1 MKKKLYIIFLVLYLQ
16 ATFASHPFT
25 NEKYRVHLTL
35 QETFFGAEDNF
46 MVCYPKSHRN
56 FFLIIFITSAIATIL
71 FYLIIRQKVKS
82 NKLLKSINQEISQKN
97 QEILESIR
105 YAKRIQESILP
116 KPSYLKTV
124 SESLEFLYKPKDI
137 VSGDF
142 YWVHKNENGLFIA
155 VIDCTGHGVPGAFL
169 SLLAHDAINHA
180 VIEKKLSIPTD
191 ILSSMNVY
199 IKEALNQHHINDS
212 QDSMEVGLCRINGN
226 EVKYA
231 GAGIKLKYYSQ
242 QKLHEIKAA
251 KCSIGSVQDKSIQ
264 LPINHI
270 LTLNAGDKL
279 YMHSDGLPDQF
290 GGTDNKKLTAKK
302 LNQFIESVAHKDIVT
317 QKRDIEHYFENWK
330 GKTEQTDDVLL
341 AIYTV

>member
-1 MKKKLYIIFLVLYLQ
+1 MKRYLYSFILTLVLTH
-16 ATFASHPFT
+16 AFSHEPIKG
-25 NEKYRVHLTL
+25 NYKEELTL
-35 QETFFGAEDNF
+35 KDTFFGAEDNY
-46 MVCYPKSHRN
+46 MVCYPKGHRDL
-56 FFLIIFITSAIATIL
+56 FLIIFISTGIATFL
-71 FYLIIRQKVKS
+71 FYTTIRQKIRGNRV
-82 NKLLKSINQEISQKN
+82 LKHTNEEISQKN
-97 QEILESIR
+97 HEILESIR
-105 YAKRIQESILP
+105 YAKRIQEAILP
-116 KPSYLKTV
+116 KSSYLKSV

-264 LPINHI
+264 LPINHT

-341 AIYTV
+341 AMYTI